1 MPTGYTAGIES
12 GKITTGKEFLMLC
25 ARAFGACMEMRDE
38 PLTVPIP
45 KEFGVSPYYQYMVA
59 ETCEK
64 IAKLKMMPQEEIL
77 SEIEKEEREEA
88 ERYLRNRKVNQE
100 QEDRYSKIVYE
111 VKKWN
116 PPSPEHAELKEFALN
131 QIKISRNTCDTDKW
145 VESRI
150 RPKKTP
156 EEWLATKIA
165 DLEEDLIFYDAKWK
179 EEVDRVKRNNEWL
192 AKLWGSL
199 EQMQ

>member
-12 GKITTGKEFLMLC
+12 GKITTGKEFLLLC

-45 KEFGVSPYYQYMVA
+45 KEFEVSPYYQYMVA

-88 ERYLRNRKVNQE
+88 ERYLRIHKVNQE
-100 QEDRYSKIVYE
+100 HEDRYSKVVYE

-131 QIKISRNTCDTDKW
+131 QIKVSRNTCDTDKW
-145 VESRI
+145 IEGRI

-156 EEWLATKIA
+156 EEWLATKVA
-165 DLEEDLIFYDAKWK
+165 DLEEDLVFYDAKWK
-179 EEVDRVKRNNEWL
+179 EEVERVKRNNQWL
-192 AKLWGSL
+192 AKLRESL
-199 EQMQ
+199 EQIQ